1 MNRGGAEAQRENE
14 ITERIIGCAIEVH
27 RALGPGL
34 LESAYEACLFQ
45 ELSANKL
52 DVQRQVSMPVL
63 YKGLKLDV
71 GYVIDLIVDGLV
83 IVELKATEKLLSVH
97 EAQLLTYLKLR
108 GCSVGLLINFNV
120 PVLRQGIKRL
130 VNNFV
135 ESSASPRLCG

>member
-14 ITERIIGCAIEVH
+14 ITERIIGCAIAVH

-45 ELSANKL
+45 ELRDSDL

-63 YKGLKLDV
+63 YKGTKLDV
-71 GYVIDLIVDGLV
+71 GYVIDLIVDDLV
-83 IVELKATEKLLSVH
+83 LVELKATEKLLPVH

-108 GCSVGLLINFNV
+108 GCAVGLLINFNV
-120 PVLRQGIKRL
+120 PLLRQGIKRI

-135 ESSASPRLCG
+135 ETSAPLRLCG